1 MSTPL
6 RVLIVE
12 DNDDDQLLL
21 LRTLRQG
28 GYEPAHRCVQD
39 AAALTSA
46 LAEEPWDIVLC
57 DYRLPQFNGAEAL
70 RLVQASGHDLPFM
83 IVSGVIGEEQAV
95 AVMKAGAHD
104 YVLKDKLTRLIP
116 AIARELRDAEVRRQ
130 RRQAE
135 SQLRA
140 SEAQFRLL
148 FEANPN
154 PMWVFDEETF
164 RFLAVNDAALR
175 HYGYTRDE
183 FLALTAVDIR
193 PPEDRAQ
200 VPAVLASQK
209 GSLEARVGEFR
220 HQKKDGTR
228 IDVEI
233 TVSSIPFNGR
243 PGRLVLAND
252 ITARKR
258 DEAVRARYELIAQY
272 ARDPLLLVDMDGSII
287 EVNQAA
293 VQLYG
298 FTREELLK
306 LRVYALRQDDAEV
319 VDLQMRQALQD
330 GVLFETTHVRKDGT
344 AVPVEV
350 SSRGVTITGRT
361 MLLSVIRDIRQRKE
375 TEKTLR
381 RAKEEAERA
390 SQAKSDFLAAM
401 SHELRTPL
409 NAVMG
414 FSQVLGEEHFGP
426 LTAKQKEYVTDIFES
441 GQHLLTL
448 INSILDLSKVEAGK
462 MEPFWSNIDA
472 VNLLTNSVVLIRE
485 KCARHGICLA
495 LDLPETLR
503 GLTVTADEL
512 RLKQILY
519 NLLSNAAKFTP
530 DGGSISLQARLL
542 GGAEPALE
550 VSVADT
556 GIGIAPEH
564 QEKVF
569 EAFYQVRHGTVN
581 KTPGTG
587 LGLSLVRQ
595 LVSMHGGRVWVQS
608 EGEGHGSRFT
618 FTIPV
623 NARISE
629 NQTEGEAR

>member
-193 PPEDRAQ
+193 PP
-200 VPAVLASQK
+200 
-209 GSLEARVGEFR
+209 
-220 HQKKDGTR
+220 
-228 IDVEI
+228 
-233 TVSSIPFNGR
+233 
-243 PGRLVLAND
+243 
-252 ITARKR
+252 
-258 DEAVRARYELIAQY
+258 
-272 ARDPLLLVDMDGSII
+272 
-287 EVNQAA
+287 
-293 VQLYG
+293 
-298 FTREELLK
+298 
-306 LRVYALRQDDAEV
+306 
-319 VDLQMRQALQD
+319 
-330 GVLFETTHVRKDGT
+330 
-344 AVPVEV
+344 
-350 SSRGVTITGRT
+350 
-361 MLLSVIRDIRQRKE
+361 
-375 TEKTLR
+375 
-381 RAKEEAERA
+381 
-390 SQAKSDFLAAM
+390 
-401 SHELRTPL
+401 
-409 NAVMG
+409 
-414 FSQVLGEEHFGP
+414 
-426 LTAKQKEYVTDIFES
+426 
-441 GQHLLTL
+441 
-448 INSILDLSKVEAGK
+448 
-462 MEPFWSNIDA
+462 
-472 VNLLTNSVVLIRE
+472 
-485 KCARHGICLA
+485 
-495 LDLPETLR
+495 
-503 GLTVTADEL
+503 
-512 RLKQILY
+512 
-519 NLLSNAAKFTP
+519 
-530 DGGSISLQARLL
+530 
-542 GGAEPALE
+542 
-550 VSVADT
+550 
-556 GIGIAPEH
+556 
-564 QEKVF
+564 
-569 EAFYQVRHGTVN
+569 
-581 KTPGTG
+581 
-587 LGLSLVRQ
+587 
-595 LVSMHGGRVWVQS
+595 
-608 EGEGHGSRFT
+608 
-618 FTIPV
+618 
-623 NARISE
+623 
-629 NQTEGEAR
+629 

>member
-12 DNDDDQLLL
+12 DNDDDLLLL

-28 GYEPAHRCVQD
+28 GYEPSHRCVQT
-39 AAALTSA
+39 AAALTAA
-46 LAEEPWDIVLC
+46 LAEEPWDVVLS
-57 DYRLPQFNGAEAL
+57 DYRLPQFNGSDAL
-70 RLVQASGHDLPFM
+70 KLVQASGRDLPFI
-83 IVSGVIGEEQAV
+83 IVSGVIGDEQAV
-95 AVMKAGAHD
+95 SVMKAGAND
-104 YVLKDKLTRLIP
+104 YVLKDKLFRLGP
-116 AIARELRDAEVRRQ
+116 AIARELRDTEMRRQ
-130 RRQAE
+130 RRKAE
-135 SQLRA
+135 EQLRA

-164 RFLAVNDAALR
+164 HFLAVNDAALR
-175 HYGYTRDE
+175 HYGYTRAE
-183 FLALTAVDIR
+183 FLALTVADIR

-200 VPAVLASQK
+200 VPAMIAGQRGLVD
-209 GSLEARVGEFR
+209 ARIGEFR
-220 HQKKDGTR
+220 HQKKDGTP

-233 TVSSIPFNGR
+233 TVSSIPFNDR

-258 DEAVRARYELIAQY
+258 DEAVRARYELIAQH
-272 ARDPLLLVDMDGSII
+272 ARDPLLLVDLEGRII
-287 EVNQAA
+287 EANQAA
-293 VQLYG
+293 ANLYG
-298 FTREELLK
+298 YTREELLK

-319 VDLQMRQALQD
+319 VDLQMQQAVLN
-330 GVLFETTHVRKDGT
+330 GVLFETTQVRKDGT
-344 AVPVEV
+344 VVPVEV
-350 SSRGVTITGRT
+350 SSIGVTVSGRT
-361 MLLSVIRDIRQRKE
+361 MLLSVIRDISQRKE

-390 SQAKSDFLAAM
+390 SKAKSDFLASM

-414 FSQVLGEEHFGP
+414 FSQVLREEHFGP
-426 LTAKQKEYVTDIFES
+426 LTAKQKEYVSDIFES

-448 INSILDLSKVEAGK
+448 INDILDLSKIEAGK
-462 MEPFWSNIDA
+462 MEPYWSRVN
-472 VNLLTNSVVLIRE
+472 VENLLSNSVILIRE
-485 KCARHGICLA
+485 KCARHGIRLEVK
-495 LDLPETLR
+495 LDDQLR
-503 GLTVTADEL
+503 GRTVTADEL

-530 DGGSISLQARLL
+530 DGGTILLHARLL
-542 GGAEPALE
+542 EEAEPALE
-550 VSVADT
+550 VSVSDS

-564 QEKVF
+564 QGKVF

-587 LGLSLVRQ
+587 LGLSLVAQ
-595 LVSMHGGRVWVQS
+595 LVAMHGGRVWVQS

-623 NARISE
+623 NAHTSE
-629 NQTEGEAR
+629 TSEEAL